1 MTRPARPL
9 SKIAATKARSSFAWW
24 CRVTHNLYPRLNAHA
39 VEDVASRAWCAW
51 LRADHKAPLD
61 LMPRR
66 VVIDAA
72 RCEFGRSFKR
82 VRFLVP
88 LDALDKDDAALAAPQ
103 ASDAVSSELLDDVF
117 SHAKECKNSRRLRR
131 LLVHVLRG
139 GARKDFALA
148 ENVTRFRISQ
158 LFGDLSEIVARWQ
171 AAQRRR

>member
-24 CRVTHNLYPRLNAHA
+24 CRETREVFPRLDPYM

-51 LRADHKAPLD
+51 LRANHKAPLS

-66 VVIDAA
+66 VVVDAA
-72 RCEFGRSFKR
+72 RCEFGRFFHR
-82 VRFLVP
+82 VMCTAS
-88 LDALDKDDAALAAPQ
+88 LDARAFGVAAPQ

-117 SHAKECKNSRRLRR
+117 SHARKCENPLRLRR
-131 LLVHVLRG
+131 LLEHVLRG
-139 GARKDFALA
+139 GAKKDFALA
-148 ENVTRFRISQ
+148 ENVTRSRISQ
-158 LFGDLSEIVARWQ
+158 LLGDLSEIVARWQ